1 MFATTLQGFTLGLA
15 MIIPIGAQNAFVLS
29 RGIHRNHHLLTATLC
44 SFCDLILIGIG
55 VFGGATVLS
64 ASPIG
69 MALLTWGG
77 VLFLSWFGVRSLRS
91 ACRLAPANGGQKR
104 AGDDA
109 GRHPAKS
116 PCLSRYPDVAR
127 LRGQSGGR
135 VLAPGICRRCHAGLA
150 GMVLLTGAGGCSSGP
165 LAGQGEGAAGD
176 RSAGRYHHADP
187 GAATGQRELTHPDKK
202 IPLTGS
208 GILVVQGDQTRN
220 CESRRC
226 CSRLA

>member
-64 ASPIG
+64 ASLIG

-91 ACRLAPANGGQKR
+91 AWRGSQVGLADSPHQMGAKSVLAMTLGVTLLNPHVYIDTLMLLGSVGSQVAESLRPAFAAGAMLASLVWFYSLALGAAALAPWL
-104 AGDDA
+104 
-109 GRHPAKS
+109 AK
-116 PCLSRYPDVAR
+116 
-127 LRGQSGGR
+127 GR
-135 VLAPGICRRCHAGLA
+135 VQQGIDLLVGIIMLILALQLA
-150 GMVLLTGAGGCSSGP
+150 
-165 LAGQGEGAAGD
+165 
-176 RSAGRYHHADP
+176 R
-187 GAATGQRELTHPDKK
+187 
-202 IPLTGS
+202 GS
-208 GILVVQGDQTRN
+208 
-220 CESRRC
+220 
-226 CSRLA
+226 

>member
-91 ACRLAPANGGQKR
+91 VWRDSQIGLADSPQQMGAKSVLAMTLGVTLLNPHVYLDTLMLLGSVGSQVTESLRPAFAAGAMLASLVWFYSLALGAAALAPWL
-104 AGDDA
+104 
-109 GRHPAKS
+109 AK
-116 PCLSRYPDVAR
+116 
-127 LRGQSGGR
+127 GR
-135 VLAPGICRRCHAGLA
+135 VQQGIDLLVGIIMLILALQLA
-150 GMVLLTGAGGCSSGP
+150 
-165 LAGQGEGAAGD
+165 
-176 RSAGRYHHADP
+176 R
-187 GAATGQRELTHPDKK
+187 
-202 IPLTGS
+202 GS
-208 GILVVQGDQTRN
+208 
-220 CESRRC
+220 
-226 CSRLA
+226 

>member
-91 ACRLAPANGGQKR
+91 AW
-104 AGDDA
+104 
-109 GRHPAKS
+109 
-116 PCLSRYPDVAR
+116 
-127 LRGQSGGR
+127 RGSQ
-135 VLAPGICRRCHAGLA
+135 AGLA
-150 GMVLLTGAGGCSSGP
+150 DAPQQMGVKSVLAMTLGVTLLNPHVYLDTLMLLGSVGSQVAESLRPAFAAGAM
-165 LAGQGEGAAGD
+165 LASLVWFYSLALGAA
-176 RSAGRYHHADP
+176 ALAPWLAKGRVQQGIDLLVGIIMLILALQL
-187 GAATGQRELTHPDKK
+187 AR
-202 IPLTGS
+202 GS
-208 GILVVQGDQTRN
+208 
-220 CESRRC
+220 
-226 CSRLA
+226 

>member
-1 MFATTLQGFTLGLA
+1 MFTTILQGFTLGLA

-91 ACRLAPANGGQKR
+91 AWRGSQIGLADSPQQMGAKSVLAMTLGVTLLNPHVYLDTLMLLGSVGSQVAESLRPAFAAGAMLASLVWFYSLALGAAALAPWL
-104 AGDDA
+104 
-109 GRHPAKS
+109 AK
-116 PCLSRYPDVAR
+116 
-127 LRGQSGGR
+127 GR
-135 VLAPGICRRCHAGLA
+135 VQQGIDLLVGIIMLILALQLA
-150 GMVLLTGAGGCSSGP
+150 
-165 LAGQGEGAAGD
+165 
-176 RSAGRYHHADP
+176 R
-187 GAATGQRELTHPDKK
+187 
-202 IPLTGS
+202 GS
-208 GILVVQGDQTRN
+208 
-220 CESRRC
+220 
-226 CSRLA
+226 